1 MAYLQKWIFGW
12 GLISKFGISLMVGT
26 KTQHTVLKQLNQ
38 KDTRLFCKG
47 NLVGNNDIFLIIII
61 TKFVFLFAFL
71 SSIKGFNTVQLLF
84 YRGFLE
90 TWYYSA
96 IMLPSNRAPGGLF
109 LRVLSAKMIF
119 SWGFTQEGGLFRGG
133 DLFKDLQYVA

>member
-1 MAYLQKWIFGW
+1 
-12 GLISKFGISLMVGT
+12 MVGI
-26 KTQHTVLKQLNQ
+26 KTQHTFLNQLSQ

-47 NLVGNNDIFLIIII
+47 NLVGNNDIFIIII

-90 TWYYSA
+90 TWYYFA
-96 IMLPSNRAPGGLF
+96 IMLPLNRAPRGLI
-109 LRVLSAKMIF
+109 LRVLIAKMIF

-133 DLFKDLQYVA
+133 DLFKDLQYAT